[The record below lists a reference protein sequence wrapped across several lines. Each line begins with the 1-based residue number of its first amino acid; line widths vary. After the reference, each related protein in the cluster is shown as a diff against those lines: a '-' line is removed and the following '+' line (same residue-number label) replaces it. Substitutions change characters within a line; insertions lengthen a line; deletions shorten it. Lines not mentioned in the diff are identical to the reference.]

1 MEATQ
6 ERGAYG
12 SRIENRV
19 RLTIEVEADFRRD
32 LKLAATRRGMTMR
45 EYVTDILARGHAEA
59 LEEEK

>member
-6 ERGAYG
+6 ERGTYG

-45 EYVTDILARGHAEA
+45 EYVTDILERGHAEA
-59 LEEEK
+59 LEESK